1 MIVRRRDMPKLD
13 TPTTVELG
21 EASYPWETD
30 SNYRNKV
37 VLVRVGSAP

>member
-1 MIVRRRDMPKLD
+1 MIVRRRDMPKHD
-13 TPTTVELG
+13 TPTAVELS

-30 SNYRNKV
+30 YNYRNKV